1 MNYSDYIGFTFNGVH
16 SSDLGIMRVSDGSRY
31 NDNLLPTI
39 QDKTVQTPGRDGTYF
54 FGSYYTQR
62 VFNVSFVFDELT
74 EGQLKRVQAVFG
86 DKKIHD
92 LIFDETPYKAY
103 RAKVTGSAT
112 IKYIPF
118 GQGATNRVYKGEGSV
133 QFTAY
138 DPYAR
143 SVKKFLNE
151 YEYLYLYYRI
161 ISLTDETYVTNRYYI
176 KDNNGYRLSVE
187 EYDSSKIYYERYMLT
202 SQQIE
207 EKKKEWKDAANLL
220 DSQGGYDKINGD
232 RINLYN
238 PGVKDSDFILTLDF
252 DGYGKIPAGGIKVE
266 KDGINLGILN
276 FNEMTKQKDDSYIK
290 INSSLNLIEGYKK
303 VENTM
308 VKSGTIYNQYIKN
321 GSFFKIPQ
329 SLDLF
334 GKASNVQLIF
344 TSSDGGTGESLK
356 KRFVSVDYDYYYF

>member
-39 QDKTVQTPGRDGTYF
+39 QDKTVQAPGRDGTYF

-62 VFNVSFVFDELT
+62 VFNISFVFDGLT

-92 LIFDETPYKAY
+92 LIFDEAPYKAY

-118 GQGATNRVYKGEGSV
+118 GQGTTNRVYKGEGSI

-143 SVKKFLNE
+143 SVHKYLNE
-151 YEYLYLYYRI
+151 YNN
-161 ISLTDETYVTNRYYI
+161 TN
-176 KDNNGYRLSVE
+176 KD
-187 EYDSSKIYYERYMLT
+187 
-202 SQQIE
+202 
-207 EKKKEWKDAANLL
+207 EWKDAANLL
-220 DSQGGYDKINGD
+220 ASQDNYDKIDGN
-232 RINLYN
+232 RIKLYN
-238 PGVKDSDFILTLDF
+238 PGVKDSDFILTLNF

-276 FNEMTKQKDDSYIK
+276 FNEMTKQKEDSYIK
-290 INSSLNLIEGYKK
+290 INSSLNLIEGYKDDGGA
-303 VENTM
+303 M
-308 VKSGTIYNQYIKN
+308 VKSGTIYNKYIKN

-334 GKASNVQLIF
+334 GKASNIQLIF
-344 TSSDGGTGESLK
+344 TSSDGGVGESLK
-356 KRFVSVDYDYYYF
+356 NRFVSVDYDYYYF

>member
-39 QDKTVQTPGRDGTYF
+39 QDKTVQAPGRDGTYF

-74 EGQLKRVQAVFG
+74 EEQLKRVQAVFG

-92 LIFDETPYKAY
+92 LIFDEAPYKAY

-143 SVKKFLNE
+143 SVHKFLNE
-151 YEYLYLYYRI
+151 YTQTE
-161 ISLTDETYVTNRYYI
+161 DE
-176 KDNNGYRLSVE
+176 
-187 EYDSSKIYYERYMLT
+187 
-202 SQQIE
+202 
-207 EKKKEWKDAANLL
+207 KKEWKDAAKLQNT
-220 DSQGGYDKINGD
+220 QGNYDKITNNK
-232 RINLYN
+232 IMLYN
-238 PGVKDSDFILTLDF
+238 PGVKDSDFILTLNFNSD
-252 DGYGKIPAGGIKVE
+252 GKIPAGGIKVE
-266 KDGINLGILN
+266 KDGKNFGILN
-276 FNEMTKQKDDSYIK
+276 FNEMTKKKNDDSQIK
-290 INSSLNLIEGYKK
+290 INSSLNLIE
-303 VENTM
+303 
-308 VKSGTIYNQYIKN
+308 I
-321 GSFFKIPQ
+321 
-329 SLDLF
+329 
-334 GKASNVQLIF
+334 
-344 TSSDGGTGESLK
+344 
-356 KRFVSVDYDYYYF
+356 

>member
-39 QDKTVQTPGRDGTYF
+39 QDKTVQAPGRDGTYF

-143 SVKKFLNE
+143 SVYKFLNNVPPE
-151 YEYLYLYYRI
+151 HQVNINEWNDSAMLR
-161 ISLTDETYVTNRYYI
+161 
-176 KDNNGYRLSVE
+176 DNNGSYNVL
-187 EYDSSKIYYERYMLT
+187 
-202 SQQIE
+202 
-207 EKKKEWKDAANLL
+207 
-220 DSQGGYDKINGD
+220 NGNI
-232 RINLYN
+232 INLYN

-266 KDGINLGILN
+266 KDRINLGILN
-276 FNEMTKQKDDSYIK
+276 FNEMTKQKDDSQIK
-290 INSSLNLIEGYKK
+290 INSSLNLIEGYKD
-303 VENTM
+303 VGGAM

-344 TSSDGGTGESLK
+344 TSSDGGVGESLK

>member
-39 QDKTVQTPGRDGTYF
+39 QDKTVQAPGRDGTYF

-143 SVKKFLNE
+143 SIYKFLNNVPPE
-151 YEYLYLYYRI
+151 HQVNINEWNDSAML
-161 ISLTDETYVTNRYYI
+161 
-176 KDNNGYRLSVE
+176 KDNN
-187 EYDSSKIYYERYMLT
+187 
-202 SQQIE
+202 
-207 EKKKEWKDAANLL
+207 
-220 DSQGGYDKINGD
+220 NGSYNVLNGNI
-232 RINLYN
+232 INLYN

-252 DGYGKIPAGGIKVE
+252 DVNGKIPAGGIKVE
-266 KDGINLGILN
+266 KDRINLGILN
-276 FNEMTKQKDDSYIK
+276 FNEMTKQKDDSQIK
-290 INSSLNLIEGYKK
+290 INSSLNLIEGYKDIGGA
-303 VENTM
+303 M
-308 VKSGTIYNQYIKN
+308 VKSGTIYNKYIKN

-334 GKASNVQLIF
+334 GKTSNVQLIF
-344 TSSDGGTGESLK
+344 TSSDDGAGESLK

>member
-39 QDKTVQTPGRDGTYF
+39 QDKTVQAPGRDGTYF

-62 VFNVSFVFDELT
+62 VFNVSFVFDGLT
-74 EGQLKRVQAVFG
+74 EGQLKRVQTVFG

-133 QFTAY
+133 QFTAFE
-138 DPYAR
+138 PYAR
-143 SVKKFLNE
+143 SVHKYLNE
-151 YEYLYLYYRI
+151 YNNI
-161 ISLTDETYVTNRYYI
+161 N
-176 KDNNGYRLSVE
+176 KD
-187 EYDSSKIYYERYMLT
+187 
-202 SQQIE
+202 
-207 EKKKEWKDAANLL
+207 EWKDAANLL
-220 DSQGGYDKINGD
+220 VSQGNYDRIDGN

-238 PGVKDSDFILTLDF
+238 PGAKDSDFILTLNF
-252 DGYGKIPAGGIKVE
+252 DSNGKIPAGGIKVE

-276 FNEMTKQKDDSYIK
+276 FNEMTKQKDDSQIK
-290 INSSLNLIEGYKK
+290 INSSLNLIEGYKD
-303 VENTM
+303 VGGAM

-329 SLDLF
+329 SLDLL
-334 GKASNVQLIF
+334 GNESNVQLIF
-344 TSSDGGTGESLK
+344 TSSDGNEGGSLK
-356 KRFVSVDYDYYYF
+356 ERFVSVDYDYYYF